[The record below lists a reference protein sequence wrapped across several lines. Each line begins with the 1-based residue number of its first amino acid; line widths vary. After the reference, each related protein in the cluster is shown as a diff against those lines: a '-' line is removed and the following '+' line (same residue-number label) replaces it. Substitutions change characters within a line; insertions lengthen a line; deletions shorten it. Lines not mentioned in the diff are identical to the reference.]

1 VPATLDGLKEIAVIW
16 GAETRRAIRSGRVV
30 VLLGLYSMFSVLV
43 LLIVGAIANAINA
56 QVAARL
62 AETGNG
68 EAAAAAI
75 AVEMKKGFIG
85 VLAGNDAA
93 MMEALSQVPLVV
105 LVVFKVTLFFLPAY
119 IALMGFDQ
127 ISGEVGPRSIRYLTV
142 RARRASLLM
151 GKFLVQATLLVGLV
165 LIIDLGIFLYAGITN
180 RDFTFA
186 ALAMNLLKF
195 WLAAIVFSL
204 AYVALTTLCSSLF
217 RLPAVS
223 LIVNFI
229 MLFVFWLMDV
239 VGGAAATSDKSGQ
252 FIRYLSPSYYAGD
265 LLHPQLTEF
274 GISGLAYAAFAM
286 AFLGLSYGVL
296 RMRDL

>member
-1 VPATLDGLKEIAVIW
+1 VPATLDGLKEITVIW
-16 GAETRRAIRSGRVV
+16 GAETHRAIRSGRVV
-30 VLLGLYSMFSVLV
+30 VLLGLYSLFSVLV

-56 QVAARL
+56 QVAARM
-62 AETGNG
+62 AETGNS
-68 EAAAAAI
+68 EVATAAI
-75 AVEMKKGFIG
+75 ATEMKKGFIG

-127 ISGEVGPRSIRYLTV
+127 ISGEVGPRSIRYITV
-142 RARRASLLM
+142 RSRRASLLM
-151 GKFLVQATLLVGLV
+151 GKFLVQASLLVGLV
-165 LIIDLGIFLYAGITN
+165 LIIDLGIFIYAGLTN
-180 RDFTFA
+180 PDFTFA
-186 ALAMNLLKF
+186 ALTMNLLKF

-223 LIVNFI
+223 LIFNII
-229 MLFVFWLMDV
+229 MLFVFWVMDV
-239 VGGAAATSDKSGQ
+239 IGGALSEKGGK
-252 FIRYLSPSYYAGD
+252 FLRYLSPSYYSGD

-274 GISGLAYAAFAM
+274 GISGLAYAAFATV
-286 AFLGLSYGVL
+286 FLGLSYAVL
-296 RMRDL
+296 RVRDL